1 MAAGMVYRRLV
12 ALSAT
17 SLGPRL
23 RYGGRLLWGLAR
35 NPVEGGA
42 RVRER
47 ISERRA
53 GWRPDTAYAVEQEW
67 EARLHDLLDASWPC
81 PDALAFAPRWQSIIT
96 SLHAQELAIGRGAY
110 GGWDDADPALARVAW
125 CLARHLRPRQA
136 LETGVGRGLTSC
148 TLLEALELHGNGRL
162 TSVDLPPRFPPALRR
177 QTGVAVPGGLRA
189 RWTYVFG
196 SSRRRLPRLV
206 AQLAPIDLFL
216 HDSMHTTRNVLFELE
231 TVWPGLRPG
240 GVILV
245 DDIDLSRGFE
255 AFTDKHGS
263 ELRSLVG
270 ISDDRE
276 RRLGLIYKPRA
287 SAADQ

>member
-1 MAAGMVYRRLV
+1 MAARMVYRPFV
-12 ALSAT
+12 ALAAT

-53 GWRPDTAYAVEQEW
+53 GWRPETAYAVEQEW

-96 SLHAQELAIGRGAY
+96 SLDAQGFAIGRAAY

-136 LETGVGRGLTSC
+136 LETGVARGLTSRA
-148 TLLEALELHGNGRL
+148 LLEALELNGDGRL

-177 QTGVAVPGGLRA
+177 QTGVAVPGRLRA
-189 RWTYVFG
+189 RWTYVNG

-231 TVWPGLRPG
+231 TVWPGLQPG

-245 DDIDLSRGFE
+245 DDIDLNRGFE
-255 AFTDKHGS
+255 TFTDKHGP

-276 RRLGLIYKPRA
+276 RRLGLLYKPRNG
-287 SAADQ
+287 